1 MKFDNLIYRFA
12 AFACGMILFAS
23 CDEDSNIGSSL
34 VDIDSSIVIADD
46 FHVTGK
52 SKEIGSVQSR
62 TIMQLIGNIDA
73 EGYGK
78 FNSDFVTQ
86 FMPAAAIDTTLT
98 ESSQI
103 DGIRMVMM
111 HYAGEFV
118 GDSVVPMG
126 LEVFRL
132 DKSLQAPIY
141 SNLNP
146 EGYYNPSA
154 PLASK
159 AYTSANSE
167 LVDSLASLNYREI
180 YVDLPKSLGVE
191 LFEMYVNNPQSYV
204 DPAIFCEQF
213 KGLYVKSS
221 FGSGRVTKI
230 GATVLQLLYHQDTVN
245 SAGRDTTLNYEG
257 NFYAVSPE
265 IITNNNIA
273 YEMSTDLLDRIEN
286 GEALVVAP
294 AGEEVELQFPINDIM
309 SYYRLNSGKLSV
321 INDLTFSI
329 PASKITN
336 DYGINPPSYLLMVLS
351 DQKEE
356 FFRKSDVTDNVT
368 SFYAKYDDTTGYY
381 DFGSMRAY
389 LLDMLSKADVK
400 ESDYTFT
407 VTPVSVSTETVG
419 SSYYGNLAT
428 YVTNI
433 APYVEQPAMARLE
446 LDKAK
451 IIFTFSNQNLKN

>member
-1 MKFDNLIYRFA
+1 MSA
-12 AFACGMILFAS
+12 AFAFSS

-34 VDIDSSIVIADD
+34 VDVDSSIVIAED

-73 EGYGK
+73 KGYGK
-78 FNSDFVTQ
+78 FSSDFVTQ
-86 FMPAAAIDTTLT
+86 FMPAAAIDSTLS

-111 HYAGEFV
+111 HYAGQFV
-118 GDSVVPMG
+118 GDSIVPMG
-126 LEVFRL
+126 LEVYRL

-146 EGYYNPSA
+146 EGFYDPSA
-154 PLASK
+154 PIASK

-167 LVDSLASLNYREI
+167 LSDSLAKLNYREI

-191 LFEMYVNNPQSYV
+191 LFEMYKNDPQSYI
-204 DPAIFCEQF
+204 DPAIFCDRF

-230 GATVLQLLYHQDTVN
+230 GATVLQLLYHEDTVN
-245 SAGRDTTLNYEG
+245 SAGRDTTLHYEG

-273 YEMSTDLLDRIEN
+273 YEMSSELQSKIDD
-286 GEALVVAP
+286 GETLVVAP
-294 AGEEVELQFPINDIM
+294 TGEEVEIKFPVKDVVD
-309 SYYRLNSGKLSV
+309 YYRQNSGRLSV

-329 PASKITN
+329 PASKIAN
-336 DYGINPPSYLLMVLS
+336 DYGINPPEHLLMVLS
-351 DQKEE
+351 DKKEE
-356 FFRKSDVTDNVT
+356 FFLKSDVTDNVT
-368 SFYAKYDDTTGYY
+368 SFYAVYNTTTGYY

-389 LLDMLSKADVK
+389 LLDMLSKDTI
-400 ESDYTFT
+400 EETDYTFAI
-407 VTPVSVSTETVG
+407 TPVSVTTETVG

-428 YVTNI
+428 YVTSI
-433 APYVEQPAMARLE
+433 APYVEQPAMARLD